1 MIKKLNDKKEISNP
15 NLKKVYKLLRE
26 YADKCKEIRNTYV
39 RRYNKPERGISRKYI
54 EEVHKVDY
62 RTFLKDKDFLYM
74 LRNKYF
80 HWSSNASNTINGI
93 VHKPRISTAE
103 PHEKKTLYNRWL
115 TCKEYFIS

>member
-1 MIKKLNDKKEISNP
+1 
-15 NLKKVYKLLRE
+15 
-26 YADKCKEIRNTYV
+26 
-39 RRYNKPERGISRKYI
+39 
-54 EEVHKVDY
+54 
-62 RTFLKDKDFLYM
+62 M

-115 TCKEYFIS
+115 TWKEYFIS